1 MQFLDLPGLE
11 LRRLHCCDLLQC
23 MKIISA
29 LVSVSFYQFYNMCE
43 VKQSIPRS
51 IAIFKGSVLSVN
63 FDEFLTAYK
72 HPDNV
77 KI

>member
-1 MQFLDLPGLE
+1 
-11 LRRLHCCDLLQC
+11 
-23 MKIISA
+23 MKFIA
-29 LVSVSFYQFYNMCE
+29 GLVSVSFYQFYNMCA

-51 IAIFKGSVLSVN
+51 IAIYKGSVLSVN